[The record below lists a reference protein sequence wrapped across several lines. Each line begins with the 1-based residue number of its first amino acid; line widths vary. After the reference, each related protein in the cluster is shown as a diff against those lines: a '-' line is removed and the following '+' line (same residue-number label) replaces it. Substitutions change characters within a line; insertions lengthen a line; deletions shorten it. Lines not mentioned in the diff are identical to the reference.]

1 MATAAAG
8 FLALALQIDSGHFHV
23 AAVLLLGAAFVATT
37 LAIRGARLRRFEA
50 LGGSAIE
57 LALGVAIAA
66 ALVAHF
72 FRPPGIHL
80 DITGFWQRTPFN
92 LGLLGAGLLVAGAFL
107 RPERAATARAPIL
120 LSLFFVL
127 GAWVI
132 HHSTDPQ
139 TDVILIQRE
148 AIATLLAGDNPYS
161 MTFPNIYGAN
171 SPFYGPGMVSGDRVL
186 YGYSYPPLLLLLAL
200 PGQVLA
206 GDLRYSHLLALTIA
220 GGLIA
225 YARPGRV
232 GSLAAA
238 LFLFA
243 PRTYFVLEQS
253 WTDCFVVMVL
263 ALLVF
268 CACRWQRGFP
278 VVLGLFLGAKQYIV
292 LALPLLWLLRP
303 QLTRSPGLKVILS
316 IAVMTAAVV
325 TLPLAL
331 WDFSAFWRDLI
342 VIQFQLPFRMD
353 SLSFSAALARLT
365 GIKLP
370 SLVGFLAAGAA
381 MVVALRRCPV
391 SPSGFALGLTWVYF
405 AFFAFNR
412 QAFCNYYFLILGA
425 LCISLGA
432 RRPGS
437 LASPLELSRV
447 MDPDQSP
454 DRRHQARGYGPPAAK
469 AMISAVNSA
478 RP

>member
-1 MATAAAG
+1 MLSSAVMASVSAL
-8 FLALALQIDSGHFHV
+8 FLALALQIRSGHFHV
-23 AAVLLLGAAFVATT
+23 VAVLLLGAAFVAAT
-37 LAIRGARLRRFEA
+37 LAVQATPRPALERRGAR
-50 LGGSAIE
+50 AIE
-57 LALGVAIAA
+57 LTLGLAIAA
-66 ALVAHF
+66 ALVAHL

-80 DITGFWQRTPFN
+80 DITGFWSRTPFY
-92 LGLLGAGLLVAGAFL
+92 LGLVGVGVLVGGAVFY
-107 RPERAATARAPIL
+107 PDRASAARLPIL
-120 LSLFFVL
+120 LILFFVL

-132 HHSTDPQ
+132 HHSPNPR

-148 AIATLLAGDNPYS
+148 AIATLLAGENPYR
-161 MTFPNIYGAN
+161 MTFPNLYGAN
-171 SPFYGPGMVSGDRVL
+171 SPYYGPGMVAGDRVL

-200 PGQVLA
+200 PGQILA
-206 GDLRYSHLLALTIA
+206 GDLRYSHLMALTIA
-220 GGLIA
+220 GALIA
-225 YARPGRV
+225 CARPGRV
-232 GSLAAA
+232 GFLAAT

-253 WTDCFVVMVL
+253 WTDCFVVTIL

-268 CACRWQRGFP
+268 CACRWPRAFP

-303 QLTRSPGLKVILS
+303 QLIRPPGFKVTLA
-316 IAVMTAAVV
+316 IAVSTAAVL

-353 SLSFSAALARLT
+353 SLSFSAALAHLT

-381 MVVALRRCPV
+381 TVVALRRCPV
-391 SPSGFALGLTWVYF
+391 SPAGFAVGVSWVYF
-405 AFFAFNR
+405 AFFAINR
-412 QAFCNYYFLILGA
+412 QAFCNYYFFILGA

-432 RRPGS
+432 WRS
-437 LASPLELSRV
+437 A
-447 MDPDQSP
+447 
-454 DRRHQARGYGPPAAK
+454 PA
-469 AMISAVNSA
+469 
-478 RP
+478 